1 MPPSAAFEEHP
12 KCELTDNRRRIVGP
26 SSGGWSA
33 ATTVRL
39 GGGDATVA
47 FELVKKGRNACFGV
61 LRPGADRDGWLGD
74 QQGGVGLHTFG
85 DFWVDGSEKRSDLPS
100 ISEGSRV
107 VLEWRGG
114 AQTLAW
120 VVDGKR
126 VLEHQGDFAGYHI
139 AVGGSDY
146 YDNTTIQLAKAS
158 SLSLPPLPPPPQ
170 APPPKKTIP
179 QEELVV
185 SATEYISVMMVDSR
199 GEACA
204 FCFTCS
210 GCKHEWSGMG
220 SKRPQTLTC
229 PRCHLTARTR

>member
-26 SSGGWSA
+26 SGLVYWSA

-47 FELVKKGRNACFGV
+47 FELVKKGGVASFGV
-61 LRPGADRDGWLGD
+61 LRPGADRDRWLGN
-74 QQGGVGLHTFG
+74 QQGGVGLNNGGYFR
-85 DFWVDGSEKRSDLPS
+85 VDGSTKRSDLPR

-126 VLEHQGDFAGYHI
+126 VLEHQGDFAGYDI
-139 AVGGSDY
+139 AVGGFD
-146 YDNTTIQLAKAS
+146 DNATIQL
-158 SLSLPPLPPPPQ
+158 
-170 APPPKKTIP
+170 
-179 QEELVV
+179 V
-185 SATEYISVMMVDSR
+185 
-199 GEACA
+199 EAA
-204 FCFTCS
+204 
-210 GCKHEWSGMG
+210 
-220 SKRPQTLTC
+220 
-229 PRCHLTARTR
+229 

>member
-1 MPPSAAFEEHP
+1 
-12 KCELTDNRRRIVGP
+12 
-26 SSGGWSA
+26 
-33 ATTVRL
+33 
-39 GGGDATVA
+39 
-47 FELVKKGRNACFGV
+47 
-61 LRPGADRDGWLGD
+61 
-74 QQGGVGLHTFG
+74 
-85 DFWVDGSEKRSDLPS
+85 
-100 ISEGSRV
+100 

-179 QEELVV
+179 QEEHVV

-229 PRCHLTARTR
+229 PRCHLTAQTR

>member
-12 KCELTDNRRRIVGP
+12 ECKLTDNRRRIVGP

-47 FELVKKGRNACFGV
+47 FELVKEGWRASFGV
-61 LRPGADRDGWLGD
+61 LRPGADRDNILGD
-74 QQGGVGLHTFG
+74 LQGGVGLCTNGF
-85 DFWVDGSEKRSDLPS
+85 FNVDGSVKRNDLPR

-139 AVGGSDY
+139 AVGG
-146 YDNTTIQLAKAS
+146 YDNATIQL
-158 SLSLPPLPPPPQ
+158 
-170 APPPKKTIP
+170 
-179 QEELVV
+179 V
-185 SATEYISVMMVDSR
+185 
-199 GEACA
+199 EAA
-204 FCFTCS
+204 
-210 GCKHEWSGMG
+210 
-220 SKRPQTLTC
+220 
-229 PRCHLTARTR
+229 